1 MNCRRSTWPQST
13 WTNRDCPSEKAF
25 RSEIKKQISRKFGLR
40 VPLDLYQQ
48 FQLIYQQFQRG
59 YEFPLLPPILAFHD
73 SPRNLQRRV
82 WSGRGALPEDTS
94 KTRPQIAS
102 LRNFQQ
108 VIMKSSQILPLDG
121 PIFLTTCWILENL
134 SFNPFDK
141 VVSLKAPK
149 QAGSF
154 FLPGPAST
162 KKGYGIYSPVL
173 VLIQLA
179 WFVWGTDLH
188 TDYG

>member
-1 MNCRRSTWPQST
+1 MTERNQDPQ
-13 WTNRDCPSEKAF
+13 R
-25 RSEIKKQISRKFGLR
+25 SRKFGLL

-48 FQLIYQQFQRG
+48 FQLVYQQFQG
-59 YEFPLLPPILAFHD
+59 VTSSLCFHYLWAFHD
-73 SPRNLQRRV
+73 SPRNLQGRV
-82 WSGRGALPEDTS
+82 WSGLCRCALPEDTS

-121 PIFLTTCWILENL
+121 P
-134 SFNPFDK
+134 NPFDTK
-141 VVSLKAPK
+141 TGRQVLA
-149 QAGSF
+149 

-173 VLIQLA
+173 NMVLIQLA
-179 WFVWGTDLH
+179 WFV
-188 TDYG
+188 